1 MPQSLRHLCL
11 RLYWTNKMINISYSY
26 LISKARGVLS
36 LAFLFSN
43 LAIAQELEHLKVLNS
58 PYDEKHPVLAP
69 DGTLFFSVGFHP
81 DNVGGFKDYGDIWM
95 SAQNPLGE
103 WTRPTRVNALSTE
116 GNDVIVGFPD
126 AITVYVYHSEGTYG
140 RGIHQ
145 YARFGSSWN
154 HVRRLSIENFRP
166 EGNYFSGRLDATGTK
181 MVLSF
186 QQQGGYG
193 NEDIYIIRKIREGVW
208 TNPMNLGDEINT
220 FAQEQGPYLAANQEY
235 LFFSSNKSGNGR
247 GKDIYVTQRMDSTWT
262 EWSTPRALSKASTQ
276 GSDLYYLP
284 IDPVNQLALF
294 STTQNSEGFGDF
306 VLVTLEMDESIFQK
320 EAVQSPAVVAE
331 ARAIEVVE
339 TAVTREDSLVS
350 LNKAETAPANVSMNE
365 PVGPIEKP
373 QERKAIEVFDL
384 KERTAIPYQVTLL
397 GKRGDRLPLENVNEI
412 DSLLATD
419 AFEGILIQSPSYIP
433 REVAAASWADLG
445 DYTFYLS
452 KAVAGSSLVLNNI
465 QFNVGTADFADARS
479 IQVLDNLLEFMKENP
494 ALKIRFEGHTDNYG
508 DPMLNKD
515 LSLKRASKIRAYL
528 TLHGV
533 EFERIRISGWG
544 GTRPIADNSTEEGR
558 QLNRRV
564 EMLIEQ

>member
-11 RLYWTNKMINISYSY
+11 RLYWTNKMIKINYSY

-58 PYDEKHPVLAP
+58 PYDEKHPVIAP
-69 DGTLFFSVGFHP
+69 DGSLFFSVGFHP

-95 SAQNPLGE
+95 SSQNPLGE

-126 AITVYVYHSEGTYG
+126 AITVFVYHSEGTYG

-166 EGNYFSGRLDATGTK
+166 EGNYFSGRLDASGTK
-181 MVLSF
+181 MLLSF

-193 NEDIYIIRKIREGVW
+193 NEDIYIIRQIREGVW
-208 TNPMNLGDEINT
+208 SHPMNLGEEINT

-247 GKDIYVTQRMDSTWT
+247 GKDIYVTQRLDSTWT
-262 EWSTPRALSKASTQ
+262 QWSSPRALSKASTQ

-306 VLVTLEMDESIFQK
+306 VLVSLEMDETIFKK
-320 EAVQSPAVVAE
+320 EEVKASHLVAE
-331 ARAIEVVE
+331 ASAIEEVDSTVVRDD
-339 TAVTREDSLVS
+339 VVVS
-350 LNKAETAPANVSMNE
+350 LDKTDETLVLNAKDSVQPS
-365 PVGPIEKP
+365 EKP
-373 QERKAIEVFDL
+373 LERKVIEVLDL
-384 KERTAIPYQVTLL
+384 KDRTAIPYQVTLL
-397 GKRGDRLPLENVNEI
+397 SKRGDRLTLENVYAI

-419 AFEGILIQSPSYIP
+419 GFEGVLIQSPNYIP
-433 REVAAASWADLG
+433 REVAAASWAELG

-452 KAVAGSSLVLNNI
+452 KAEAGSSLVLNNI

-479 IQVLDNLLEFMKENP
+479 IQVLDNLLEFLKENP

-558 QLNRRV
+558 KLNRRV

>member
-1 MPQSLRHLCL
+1 
-11 RLYWTNKMINISYSY
+11 MIKINYSY

-58 PYDEKHPVLAP
+58 PYDEKHPVIAP
-69 DGTLFFSVGFHP
+69 DGSLFFSVGFHP

-95 SAQNPLGE
+95 SSQNPLGE

-126 AITVYVYHSEGTYG
+126 AITVFVYHSEGTYG

-166 EGNYFSGRLDATGTK
+166 EGNYFSGRLDASGTK
-181 MVLSF
+181 MLLSF

-193 NEDIYIIRKIREGVW
+193 NEDIYIIRQIREGVW
-208 TNPMNLGDEINT
+208 SHPMNLGEEINT

-247 GKDIYVTQRMDSTWT
+247 GKDIYVTQRLDSTWT
-262 EWSTPRALSKASTQ
+262 QWSSPRALSKASTQ

-306 VLVTLEMDESIFQK
+306 VLVSLEMDETIFKK
-320 EAVQSPAVVAE
+320 EEVKASHLVAE
-331 ARAIEVVE
+331 ASAIEEVDSTVVRDD
-339 TAVTREDSLVS
+339 VVVS
-350 LNKAETAPANVSMNE
+350 LDKTDETLVLNAKDSVQPS
-365 PVGPIEKP
+365 EKP
-373 QERKAIEVFDL
+373 LERKVIEVLDL
-384 KERTAIPYQVTLL
+384 KDRTAIPYQVTLL
-397 GKRGDRLPLENVNEI
+397 SKRGDRLTLENVYAI

-419 AFEGILIQSPSYIP
+419 GFEGVLIQSPNYIP
-433 REVAAASWADLG
+433 REVAAASWAELG

-452 KAVAGSSLVLNNI
+452 KAEAGSSLVLNNI

-479 IQVLDNLLEFMKENP
+479 IQVLDNLLEFLKENP

-558 QLNRRV
+558 KLNRRV